1 MEDES
6 AKPGWRG
13 AAREAMHGATLDEAD
28 RRYGTREPVYN
39 YRWEHV
45 CAVYTLAMKLADLT
59 GADAEIVEAA
69 VWLHDIR
76 KDAGEQ
82 HHEAGAEYARAF
94 LRETDF
100 PPEKIERVAQA
111 IVNHSGLWL
120 EEPLDDLESQVLW
133 DADKLAKLGLTA
145 AFHWMGMG
153 FAKGRQLTTQSLIAR
168 GRDAE
173 WQTRTVASMHTEPAR
188 RAAAARLEAFN
199 RLWDTL
205 ESELAGEDLDAERPG
220 GP

>member
-1 MEDES
+1 MKGES
-6 AKPGWRG
+6 AKAGWQR
-13 AAREAMHGATLDEAD
+13 AAREAMHEATLDEAD

-45 CAVYTLAMKLADLT
+45 CAVYTLAMKLAKLT
-59 GADAEIVEAA
+59 GADAEVVEAA

-76 KDAGEQ
+76 KDAGEE

-94 LRETDF
+94 LQDTDF

-111 IVNHSGLWL
+111 IEDHSGLWL
-120 EEPLDDLESQVLW
+120 EDSLDNLESQLLW

-153 FAKGRQLTTQSLIAR
+153 FAKGQPVTTQDLIAR

-173 WQTRTVASMHTEPAR
+173 WQTKTVDSMSTEPAR
-188 RAAAARLEAFN
+188 RAATARLEAFN

-205 ESELAGEDLDAERPG
+205 ESELAGEDLDA
-220 GP
+220 